1 MKKVRLKGVKFF
13 MEKLEKEERTVT
25 IRTSDGRTIYGKVF
39 LLSSERI
46 SDLVNNES
54 QFIPVELENGIEIVN
69 KNHIISILELRKN
82 L

>member
-1 MKKVRLKGVKFF
+1 
-13 MEKLEKEERTVT
+13 MEKLEKEERSVT

-39 LLSSERI
+39 SLSTERI

-69 KNHIISILELRKN
+69 KDHIISILELRKN

>member
-1 MKKVRLKGVKFF
+1 
-13 MEKLEKEERTVT
+13 MEKLDKEARSVI

-54 QFIPVELENGIEIVN
+54 QFVPVELENGLEIVN
-69 KNHIISILELRKN
+69 KDHIISILEMKKDS
-82 L
+82 

>member
-1 MKKVRLKGVKFF
+1 
-13 MEKLEKEERTVT
+13 MEKLEKEERSVT

-39 LLSSERI
+39 LLSSERV

-69 KNHIISILELRKN
+69 KEHIISILEMKKDS
-82 L
+82 